1 MPQIG
6 RGLSWPQLSPGSF
19 RGRGGVATAV
29 FWTAAAGH
37 LGGTY
42 RVIRMH
48 CGLKVT
54 YWVYR

>member
-1 MPQIG
+1 M
-6 RGLSWPQLSPGSF
+6 
-19 RGRGGVATAV
+19 AE

-48 CGLKVT
+48 GGLDVT
-54 YWVYR
+54 Y